1 MILMISGCDGTG
13 KSTLVKALS
22 EKLGW
27 ENKHFDKPKNLED
40 GKEQYFNFAKT
51 MNDQPHKNII
61 CDRLHDGEWVYAPLY
76 RGYKG
81 NYMREFEREIT
92 KNHNFLFVYVKASL
106 DTIIDR
112 TRKRGEDFV
121 KEEHFQTVLD
131 SFEEYLNEQALP
143 FIVIDT
149 TNSNTDEDVERIIN
163 AMNKV
168 DKIWNCVREGDC
180 PDAILKNVQPRGNVE
195 SEIMIVAQNPGG
207 RGNGEYST
215 IWADGPNSDFVLSAI
230 QEAGIFNNSWFT
242 NLVPYPT
249 EDNKITKEQ
258 IEATEHILYAQ
269 IELLRPKI
277 LIGLGSFSSDYLN
290 KNFGKVIKVIK
301 QQHPAYVKRFL
312 SGNKNNHK
320 KYVEIFSEAKTI
332 IEENEDGKS
341 K

>member
-1 MILMISGCDGTG
+1 M
-13 KSTLVKALS
+13 
-22 EKLGW
+22 
-27 ENKHFDKPKNLED
+27 
-40 GKEQYFNFAKT
+40 
-51 MNDQPHKNII
+51 
-61 CDRLHDGEWVYAPLY
+61 
-76 RGYKG
+76 
-81 NYMREFEREIT
+81 
-92 KNHNFLFVYVKASL
+92 
-106 DTIIDR
+106 
-112 TRKRGEDFV
+112 
-121 KEEHFQTVLD
+121 D